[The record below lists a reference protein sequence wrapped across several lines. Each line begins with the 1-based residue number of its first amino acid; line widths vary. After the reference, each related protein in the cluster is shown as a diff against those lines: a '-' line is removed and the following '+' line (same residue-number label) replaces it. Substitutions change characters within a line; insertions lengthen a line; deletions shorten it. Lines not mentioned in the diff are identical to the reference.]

1 MKKENFFI
9 ISEYDKFN
17 KQTTTRTL
25 PMNKYRSQSCI
36 VWDFQTLEGKRNYS
50 LASNIRH
57 VKSPDSESLIL
68 DFDLIGES
76 WIFFRN
82 GSIQLICDDENLT
95 IQANESYSNTES
107 GGGINENF
115 YYIIDQDI
123 LKKICDSKELSIRL
137 NGDQQVELKK
147 ERLEVFQIMCQQ
159 FYNNFYDHKLYIEA
173 LSKSTKTKFTF
184 NFKYIV
190 VIIAVLLSLWFFYFE
205 PNLSPE
211 KVKIEQI
218 HNNEIEQ
225 IDNNEIYSI
234 GTNIAEGVATSLAV
248 GFSSI
253 DSGLTYEIKT
263 SNDVFTS
270 QGNTWPIID
279 VSVIVNSEILS
290 NPNITFVLLLEI
302 DNSSGTKAG
311 TVKNIKVDGLPDP
324 SLELMNNTM
333 YIKTVEGIEQVK
345 LIDGELRIV
354 EYNIPDNTNNTI
366 TNVIETPS
374 EIDSSDGTQKLM
386 YNYYIGILK
395 DKKFINIR
403 KTPVIGEIVE
413 KVSGGDV
420 FTVINEFETP
430 DPVYLLNK
438 KILLTDI
445 NTGETIEKPLGFKLN
460 SIKNISDSIYYAEIT
475 NIDKSINKVVIYE
488 SNFTKSKSRWL
499 YLKEVNGWIYSDFC
513 RIISEQTFKS
523 RNEGIPP
530 LPAPPTPEKIEIV
543 EDEKE
548 VEETVIESTET
559 DENEEIIA
567 EEIEDVSFMI
577 IEDVPVFPGCKGD
590 KAALKNCFSKMVEKH
605 FSTKFDADLPNELG
619 LDAGRKRIFISF
631 KIDKNGNVVNILARV
646 PHPKIKKEIVK
657 VMKMLP
663 KMKPGRQRGK
673 AVGVKYSIP
682 FTLIVE

>member
-36 VWDFQTLEGKRNYS
+36 VWDFQTSEDKRNYS
-50 LASNIRH
+50 LGSNIRH

-115 YYIIDQDI
+115 YYRIDQDI

-173 LSKSTKTKFTF
+173 LSKSTKRKFTF

-218 HNNEIEQ
+218 
-225 IDNNEIYSI
+225 DNNEIYST
-234 GTNIAEGVATSLAV
+234 GTNIAEGVAASLAV

-253 DSGLTYEIKT
+253 DSGLTYEVKT

-279 VSVIVNSEILS
+279 VSIIVNSEILS
-290 NPNITFVLLLEI
+290 NPNITFVLFLEI

-374 EIDSSDGTQKLM
+374 EIDSSDRTQKLM
-386 YNYYIGILK
+386 YNYYISILK

-403 KTPVIGEIVE
+403 KTPVNGEIVE

-513 RIISEQTFKS
+513 RIIPEQTFKS
-523 RNEGIPP
+523 SINDHLQGKYYTERQLSLLKQIEGMWISNNAHDSSKKCDFESKYFYSIEP
-530 LPAPPTPEKIEIV
+530 LLNY
-543 EDEKE
+543 
-548 VEETVIESTET
+548 
-559 DENEEIIA
+559 ENENDFYINGKYYVSMYESIFAVESIKYN
-567 EEIEDVSFMI
+567 EE
-577 IEDVPVFPGCKGD
+577 
-590 KAALKNCFSKMVEKH
+590 N
-605 FSTKFDADLPNELG
+605 N
-619 LDAGRKRIFISF
+619 IFI
-631 KIDKNGNVVNILARV
+631 IGGLRKNGYEDGEYYDELKVTFEGDILVIDRK
-646 PHPKIKKEIVK
+646 PYDDHFKESCIKCNKN
-657 VMKMLP
+657 
-663 KMKPGRQRGK
+663 
-673 AVGVKYSIP
+673 
-682 FTLIVE
+682 